1 LATVIFDLLPLIV
14 GATAVPLY
22 PIVVLLFLL
31 QDTGG
36 LAKALSFVAGGIA
49 MRLLQGLFF
58 GLVLGAAV
66 GASSEEGQRLGVS
79 ILLLIV
85 GILLLITAFKKWQK
99 EDDPDAPPLRWMAA
113 ISGMSAV
120 RAVGA
125 GALYLAIAVKQW
137 VFTLSAIGLISEAGL
152 AESAGVGLYLFYVV
166 ATQMLVLPPILVYAV
181 APQRADRV
189 LKAAQTWLE
198 RHDRTILVSVS
209 LVFGVWFSYKGIT
222 GLIG

>member
-1 LATVIFDLLPLIV
+1 MATVIFELLPLIV

-49 MRLLQGLFF
+49 MRLLQGLVF

-66 GASSEEGQRLGVS
+66 GASSEEGQRLGVF

-99 EDDPDAPPLRWMAA
+99 EEDTDAPPPRWMAA

-125 GALYLAIAVKQW
+125 VHSTWRSPSSSGYLPCPQSDS
-137 VFTLSAIGLISEAGL
+137 SAKPGW
-152 AESAGVGLYLFYVV
+152 
-166 ATQMLVLPPILVYAV
+166 T
-181 APQRADRV
+181 RARV
-189 LKAAQTWLE
+189 
-198 RHDRTILVSVS
+198 
-209 LVFGVWFSYKGIT
+209 
-222 GLIG
+222 